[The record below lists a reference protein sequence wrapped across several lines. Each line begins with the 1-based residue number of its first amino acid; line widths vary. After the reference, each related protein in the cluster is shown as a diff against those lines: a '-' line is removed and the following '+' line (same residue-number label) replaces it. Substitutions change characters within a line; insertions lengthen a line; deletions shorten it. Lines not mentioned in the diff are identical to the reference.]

1 MKINLKKKPRTFNP
15 TKEVK
20 IKNYGSI
27 ELHNGDQFYLK
38 FKNSYNEI
46 TKQSWGF
53 YLTSSCNSR
62 LKKNGFKT
70 AIVKSKMGKKDKI
83 FVKIVLKNKIKEFN
97 KYLKKNKSE
106 VLSWLDK

>member
-1 MKINLKKKPRTFNP
+1 MKIKFKKKPRIFNP

-38 FKNSYNEI
+38 LKNSYNEI
-46 TKQSWGF
+46 TRQNWGF